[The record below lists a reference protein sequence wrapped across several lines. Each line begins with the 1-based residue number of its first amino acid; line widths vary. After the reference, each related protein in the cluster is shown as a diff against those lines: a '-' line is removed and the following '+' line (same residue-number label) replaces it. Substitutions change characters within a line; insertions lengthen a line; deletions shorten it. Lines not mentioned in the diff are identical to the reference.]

1 MEKKQ
6 NDRKKKTIAFVA
18 GSLLVFSVAAQRT
31 DSLHTVSLNPV
42 VITGTGT
49 YHKADNSPVAVHVIS
64 AKELRDAQVTSLQE
78 ALSRLTS
85 NITTHTNGMGTFVNF
100 NGVSDDYIL
109 ILENGK
115 RVSGDD
121 RWDRLSMANVKR
133 IEIFSGAASA
143 LYGSDALAG
152 VINIIT
158 DDSTQRVEASSRTQM
173 RSKGRLEQDI
183 NVDANVGH
191 LSSRTSYT
199 HRQADNWQ
207 VNHYQAFTEG
217 NQEVLKLTGR
227 PMSTAFRSENI
238 SEQLEWQFD
247 SRWSA
252 YVRGNLYDNVTLR
265 PRTAS
270 YFTQKATTNSSTGE
284 KTYTYTPKQ
293 AYTYDLHHQSYTYGG
308 GARWAPNARTHVYL
322 DIYSD
327 NFCSDYD
334 YWQTADA
341 EAYDETRKRT
351 HYINETLRGI
361 FRLASWNKLSGGTE
375 LVQESLTSQS
385 DNIDGEHTQ
394 TYNVFVQDEV
404 SIVRG
409 LEGIIGLRY
418 TYNDNYGSN
427 LTSNAGLFYHIGG
440 FRLRASYA
448 GGYRTPTLSQLYATD
463 QAKTAA
469 RYTLNNPALDPE
481 KNNFWNANVEY
492 ANHWMSLSVS
502 GFINKIRDMINYR
515 TMTQA
520 EVDGDA
526 RLTSLFNEGWT
537 TIRQRDNIDKA
548 TLQGIST
555 NVKFLLPYGLSI
567 GGGYTFTDSEAESCT
582 LNKTTQLYE
591 TSRTDVDKSVKHVG
605 NVLASWDHS
614 WNRHHLNVT
623 LNGHIQGRRY
633 SSTYGYADGYSQW
646 DLNVKHSVS
655 LHQFML
661 EPGVGIENLFN
672 KRDTAPWNSNY
683 STINPGRS
691 FLVSLALK
699 FHNGS
704 GDKSK

>member
-1 MEKKQ
+1 MT
-6 NDRKKKTIAFVA
+6 RRIAFTLA
-18 GSLLVFSVAAQRT
+18 SLLALSAAAGQT

-42 VITGTGT
+42 VVTGTGT
-49 YHKADNSPVAVHVIS
+49 YHKADNSPVAVRVIS
-64 AKELRDAQVTSLQE
+64 AKELRDAQVTNLQD

-121 RWDRLSMANVKR
+121 RWERLSMGGVKR

-152 VINIIT
+152 VINVIT
-158 DDSTQRVEASSRTQM
+158 DDSADRVDASSRTQM
-173 RSKGRLEQDI
+173 RSKGRFEQDI
-183 NVDANVGH
+183 NVDATVGRF
-191 LSSRTSYT
+191 SSQTSYT

-207 VNHYQAFTEG
+207 VNHYQAFSEG
-217 NQEVLKLTGR
+217 GREVLKLTGR
-227 PMSTAFRSENI
+227 PMSTAFRSENL
-238 SEQLEWQFD
+238 SQQMEWQFD

-252 YVRGNLYDNVTLR
+252 YVRGNLYDNITLR

-270 YFTQKATTNSSTGE
+270 YFTQKKTTDRATGE
-284 KTYTYTPKQ
+284 TTYSYTSRQ
-293 AYTYDLHHQSYTYGG
+293 AYTYDLHHRSYSYGG

-322 DIYSD
+322 DVLSD
-327 NFCSDYD
+327 NFRSDYD
-334 YWQTADA
+334 YWQTAVA

-351 HYINETLRGI
+351 HYTNETLRGI
-361 FRLASWNKLSGGTE
+361 FRLSSWNKLSAGTE
-375 LVQESLTSQS
+375 FVQESLTSQS
-385 DNIDGEHTQ
+385 DHIDGEHTQ
-394 TYNVFVQDEV
+394 TYNIFAQDEV
-404 SIVRG
+404 RIVRG
-409 LEGIIGLRY
+409 LEGVVGLRY
-418 TYNDNYGSN
+418 TYNDNFGSR
-427 LTSNAGLFYHIGG
+427 LTPNAGLFYHIGG
-440 FRLRASYA
+440 FRVRASYA
-448 GGYRTPTLSQLYATD
+448 AGYRTPTLSQLYATD

-469 RYTLNNPALDPE
+469 RYTLYNPSLEPE
-481 KNNFWNANVEY
+481 KNHFWNANVEY
-492 ANHWMSLSVS
+492 GNHWMHLSLS

-526 RLTSLFNEGWT
+526 RLTGLFNEGWT

-548 TLQGIST
+548 TLQGFSA
-555 NVKFLLPYGLSI
+555 NVKFLLPQGFSI
-567 GGGYTFTDSEAESCT
+567 GGGYTFTDSEAETRT
-582 LNKTTQLYE
+582 LNKTTQRYE
-591 TSRTDVDKSVKHVG
+591 TTHTDVDKSVKHVG

-623 LNGHIQGRRY
+623 MNGHLQGRRF

-655 LHQFML
+655 LRQFIL

-672 KRDTAPWNSNY
+672 MRDTAPWNSNY

-691 FLVSLALK
+691 FLVSLTLR
-699 FHNGS
+699 FHDAS
-704 GDKSK
+704 GNTSK

>member
-1 MEKKQ
+1 MTRQ
-6 NDRKKKTIAFVA
+6 IAFTLA
-18 GSLLVFSVAAQRT
+18 SLLALSAAAGPA
-31 DSLHTVSLNPV
+31 DSLHVVSLNPV
-42 VITGTGT
+42 VVTGTGT
-49 YHKADNSPVAVHVIS
+49 YHKADNSPVAVRVIS
-64 AKELRDAQVTSLQE
+64 AKELRDAQVTNLQD

-121 RWDRLSMANVKR
+121 RWERLSMANVKR

-152 VINIIT
+152 VINVIT
-158 DDSTQRVEASSRTQM
+158 DDSTDRVDASSRTQM
-173 RSKGRLEQDI
+173 RSKGRFEQDI
-183 NVDANVGH
+183 NVDATVGRF
-191 LSSRTSYT
+191 SSQTSYT

-207 VNHYQAFTEG
+207 VNHYQAFSEG
-217 NQEVLKLTGR
+217 GREVLKLTGR
-227 PMSTAFRSENI
+227 PMSTAFRSENL
-238 SEQLEWQFD
+238 SQQMEWQFD

-252 YVRGNLYDNVTLR
+252 YVKGNLYDNITLR

-270 YFTQKATTNSSTGE
+270 YFTQKKTTDRATGE
-284 KTYTYTPKQ
+284 TTYSYTSKQ
-293 AYTYDLHHQSYTYGG
+293 AYTYDLHHRSYSYGG

-322 DIYSD
+322 DVYSD
-327 NFCSDYD
+327 NFRSDYD

-361 FRLASWNKLSGGTE
+361 FRLSSWNKLSAGTE
-375 LVQESLTSQS
+375 FVQESLTSQS
-385 DNIDGEHTQ
+385 DPVDGEHTQ
-394 TYNVFVQDEV
+394 TYNIFAQDEV
-404 SIVRG
+404 RIVRG
-409 LEGIIGLRY
+409 LEGVVGLRY
-418 TYNDNYGSN
+418 TYNDNFGSR
-427 LTSNAGLFYHIGG
+427 LTPNAGLFYHIGG
-440 FRLRASYA
+440 FRVRASYA
-448 GGYRTPTLSQLYATD
+448 AGYRTPTLSQLYATD

-469 RYTLNNPALDPE
+469 RYTLYNPSLEPE
-481 KNNFWNANVEY
+481 KNHFWNANVEY
-492 ANHWMSLSVS
+492 GNHWMHLSLS

-526 RLTSLFNEGWT
+526 RLTGLFNEGWT

-548 TLQGIST
+548 TLQGFSA
-555 NVKFLLPYGLSI
+555 NVKFLLPQGFSI
-567 GGGYTFTDSEAESCT
+567 GGGYTFTDSEAETRT
-582 LNKTTQLYE
+582 LNKTTQRYE
-591 TSRTDVDKSVKHVG
+591 TTHTDVDKSVKHVG

-623 LNGHIQGRRY
+623 MNGHLQGRRF

-655 LHQFML
+655 LRQFIL

-672 KRDTAPWNSNY
+672 MRDTAPWNSNY

-691 FLVSLALK
+691 FLVSLTLR
-699 FHNGS
+699 FHDAS
-704 GDKSK
+704 GNTSK